1 MRFASYELKN
11 RHRPVKAKRVMQ
23 LKLSYGQQE
32 LFSQLSGAGRVNVR
46 QAIVGLKTSHP
57 QIYKRLCDS
66 RGRLR
71 ESFTVFVNGEH
82 IRYRSGWETVLEE
95 GDEIYIVPL
104 ITGG

>member
-1 MRFASYELKN
+1 M
-11 RHRPVKAKRVMQ
+11 
-23 LKLSYGQQE
+23 
-32 LFSQLSGAGRVNVR
+32 
-46 QAIVGLKTSHP
+46 
-57 QIYKRLCDS
+57 
-66 RGRLR
+66 R

>member
-1 MRFASYELKN
+1 
-11 RHRPVKAKRVMQ
+11 MQ
-23 LKLSYGQQE
+23 LKLLYGQQE